1 MRNIETLSTKTGP
14 DDAGLNILLTEA
26 RLEERRA
33 RAEAMAARLDS
44 LACHITSRQ
53 LTHVEAAELLRV
65 TAEAMDLVQQR
76 VEEERQR
83 HIRAA
88 RAKTPGVSR
97 VLCIDCEAPIPPA
110 RRRAIPGVQLC
121 ITCQEIAELKG
132 KHYNGG
138 AV

>member
-65 TAEAMDLVQQR
+65 TADAMDLVQQR

>member
-1 MRNIETLSTKTGP
+1 
-14 DDAGLNILLTEA
+14 
-26 RLEERRA
+26 
-33 RAEAMAARLDS
+33 MAD
-44 LACHITSRQ
+44 
-53 LTHVEAAELLRV
+53 
-65 TAEAMDLVQQR
+65 AMDLVQQR

-97 VLCIDCEAPIPPA
+97 VLCIECEAPIPPA
-110 RRRAIPGVQLC
+110 RRRAIPGVPNKTKVAT
-121 ITCQEIAELKG
+121 ITKAQVQEIAELKG

>member
-1 MRNIETLSTKTGP
+1 
-14 DDAGLNILLTEA
+14 
-26 RLEERRA
+26 
-33 RAEAMAARLDS
+33 MAD
-44 LACHITSRQ
+44 
-53 LTHVEAAELLRV
+53 
-65 TAEAMDLVQQR
+65 AMDLVQQR

-88 RAKTPGVSR
+88 RAKMPGVSR
-97 VLCIDCEAPIPPA
+97 VLCIECEAPIPPT

>member
-1 MRNIETLSTKTGP
+1 MRNIETLTTKTGP

-53 LTHVEAAELLRV
+53 LNHVEAAELLRV
-65 TAEAMDLVQQR
+65 TADAMDLVQQR

-83 HIRAA
+83 HIHAA

-97 VLCIDCEAPIPPA
+97 VLCIECEAPIPPA

>member
-1 MRNIETLSTKTGP
+1 MRNIEILTTKTGP

-33 RAEAMAARLDS
+33 R
-44 LACHITSRQ
+44 
-53 LTHVEAAELLRV
+53 
-65 TAEAMDLVQQR
+65 AEAMDLVQQR

-97 VLCIDCEAPIPPA
+97 VLCIECEAPIPPA

>member
-1 MRNIETLSTKTGP
+1 
-14 DDAGLNILLTEA
+14 
-26 RLEERRA
+26 
-33 RAEAMAARLDS
+33 MAD
-44 LACHITSRQ
+44 
-53 LTHVEAAELLRV
+53 
-65 TAEAMDLVQQR
+65 AMDLVQQR

-97 VLCIDCEAPIPPA
+97 VLCI
-110 RRRAIPGVQLC
+110 
-121 ITCQEIAELKG
+121 TCQEIAELKG

>member
-1 MRNIETLSTKTGP
+1 
-14 DDAGLNILLTEA
+14 
-26 RLEERRA
+26 
-33 RAEAMAARLDS
+33 MAD
-44 LACHITSRQ
+44 
-53 LTHVEAAELLRV
+53 
-65 TAEAMDLVQQR
+65 AMDLVQQR
-76 VEEERQR
+76 VEEEHQR

-97 VLCIDCEAPIPPA
+97 VLCIECEVPIPPA

>member
-1 MRNIETLSTKTGP
+1 
-14 DDAGLNILLTEA
+14 
-26 RLEERRA
+26 
-33 RAEAMAARLDS
+33 MAD
-44 LACHITSRQ
+44 
-53 LTHVEAAELLRV
+53 
-65 TAEAMDLVQQR
+65 AMDLVQQR

-83 HIRAA
+83 LSVLPVP
-88 RAKTPGVSR
+88 KPPGVSR
-97 VLCIDCEAPIPPA
+97 VLCIECEAPIPPA

>member
-1 MRNIETLSTKTGP
+1 
-14 DDAGLNILLTEA
+14 
-26 RLEERRA
+26 
-33 RAEAMAARLDS
+33 MAD
-44 LACHITSRQ
+44 
-53 LTHVEAAELLRV
+53 
-65 TAEAMDLVQQR
+65 AMDLVQQR

-88 RAKTPGVSR
+88 RAKTPA
-97 VLCIDCEAPIPPA
+97 CPA
-110 RRRAIPGVQLC
+110 CFALSVKRQFRRHAAAIPGVQLC